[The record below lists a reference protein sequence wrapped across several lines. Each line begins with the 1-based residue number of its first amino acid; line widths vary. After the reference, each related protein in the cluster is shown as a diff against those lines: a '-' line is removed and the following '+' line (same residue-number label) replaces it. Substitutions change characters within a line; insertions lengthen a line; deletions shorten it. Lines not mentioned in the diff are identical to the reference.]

1 MKVLILGG
9 TGAMGRP
16 LVKYLS
22 KNKEND
28 VYVISRRVQF
38 SYENNVHYIQGNT
51 FAERLQET
59 AAQRQTEPCSPQAPD
74 Q

>member
-51 FAERLQET
+51 FDNAFFHEIIH
-59 AAQRQTEPCSPQAPD
+59 
-74 Q
+74 